1 MNASAV
7 CEPAAEGEK
16 DAMNQPHALVVDDNP
31 QNLRVLTQ
39 MLSKQGVVC
48 AEYASPTQLSEHLP
62 EMGPVDLVFLDLEM
76 PGYDG
81 YVVKE
86 MLREHLGNVPII
98 AYTVHVSEINVVR
111 RLGFNGFLSKP
122 LSSERFP
129 AQLARIL
136 RGEPVWDR
144 V

>member
-1 MNASAV
+1 MSMA
-7 CEPAAEGEK
+7 
-16 DAMNQPHALVVDDNP
+16 HALVVDDNP
-31 QNLRVLTQ
+31 QNVKVLTQ
-39 MLSKQGVVC
+39 MLSKQGVTSDEFGNP
-48 AEYASPTQLSEHLP
+48 AKLSDNLP
-62 EMGPVDLVFLDLEM
+62 ALGQVDVVFLDLEM
-76 PGYDG
+76 PGLDG

-86 MLREHLGNVPII
+86 MLRQHLGDVPII

-129 AQLARIL
+129 GQLACIL
-136 RGEPVWDR
+136 KGEAVWDR